1 MVFSSRSGTSGDVK
15 MMTESKEQTQKFIIF
30 LSLFFLQNTV
40 ESPEINNS
48 NDNNSNKFNKDLDQ
62 T

>member
-1 MVFSSRSGTSGDVK
+1 MVSSSRSGTSGDVK
-15 MMTESKEQTQKFIIF
+15 MTTESKEQTQKFIIF